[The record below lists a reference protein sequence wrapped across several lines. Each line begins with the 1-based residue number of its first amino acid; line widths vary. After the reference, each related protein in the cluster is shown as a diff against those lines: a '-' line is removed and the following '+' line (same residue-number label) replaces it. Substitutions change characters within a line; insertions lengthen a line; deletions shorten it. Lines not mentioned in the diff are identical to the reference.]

1 MSKLLFCLSKGT
13 EVLQFRRVPSPDCQ
27 RGQVSSRMAELQPLF
42 AHCLRSLHKLLRDV
56 SSEK

>member
-1 MSKLLFCLSKGT
+1 MSKLLFCLSNGT
-13 EVLQFRRVPSPDCQ
+13 EVLQFRRVPSPDGQ
-27 RGQVSSRMAELQPLF
+27 RGQVSGRMAEFQPLF